1 MPRKPRH
8 ARLEPMRSA
17 GRTPDLA
24 RQLFGRS
31 PEHTVALLRAA
42 WPAAVGPEL
51 ARRTE
56 VLAVDGR
63 TLRVRVP
70 DKRWMSVLHR
80 MRRDI
85 LDRLRQ
91 IAGSLAPT
99 GLGFHEGALTHEP
112 EAAPPPRGPVDAPA
126 SAALQSAAA
135 VIQDDELRLRFMTTA
150 ARYLHRQAQE
160 DEGDGRA

>member
-1 MPRKPRH
+1 MSVKLRRS
-8 ARLEPMRSA
+8 RREPMKPA
-17 GRTPDLA
+17 GETPDLA
-24 RQLFGRS
+24 RQIFGRT

-56 VLAVDGR
+56 VLALDGR

-85 LDRLRQ
+85 LDRLRRT
-91 IAGSLAPT
+91 AGSLAPT
-99 GLGFHEGALTHEP
+99 GLGFHEGAPTTEP
-112 EAAPPPRGPVDAPA
+112 ERTAPVTHPDAEEAPA
-126 SAALQSAAA
+126 PAALREAAA
-135 VIQDDELRLRFMTTA
+135 VIEDDELRERFMATA
-150 ARYLHRQAQE
+150 ARYLQRQSQE
-160 DEGDGRA
+160 ADDRA